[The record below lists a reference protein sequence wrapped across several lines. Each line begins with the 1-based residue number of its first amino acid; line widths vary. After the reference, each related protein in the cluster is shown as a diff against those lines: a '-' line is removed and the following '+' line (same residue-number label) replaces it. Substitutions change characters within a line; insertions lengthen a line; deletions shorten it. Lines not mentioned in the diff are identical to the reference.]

1 MVLNISKSKILKD
14 KGIRLL
20 PALSQTFSKSP
31 SSFVDGL
38 YPVYADSANG
48 STIIDVDGNEYI
60 DYLMGLG
67 PIVLGYNFPPVNTA
81 ISEQLKKGIIFS
93 LPHYTEVNASESL
106 KRIIPCAE
114 MTRFTKTGSDAVTGA
129 VRACRAITNKDVI
142 LYCGSGGVWDDWY
155 SILTNRNQGI
165 PKFNKN
171 LVENFNYNDIKSLE
185 SLFEKHKNN
194 VAAVI
199 MEPSVFDSP
208 ENDFLNKSK
217 KITHDNDALF
227 VFDEILTGFR
237 MSTGGGQEYFD
248 VIPDIATFAKGIANG
263 MPLGAIV
270 GKSEYM
276 KIFDDVFVSTTYAG
290 EALSLAACEATVK
303 QFEQNDVCG
312 HMWKLGSKIK
322 DNFNLFAKELGID
335 AKCIGFPVRLKL
347 IFNDSEGKDSL
358 LYKSLFL
365 QDLIEN
371 GIFMH
376 PNTILLS
383 YSHTMEQIDYTLEF
397 IHKSLKNLKLA
408 IENNEVE
415 AKLKGNIAK
424 SVIHRLEE

>member
-1 MVLNISKSKILKD
+1 MVLDISKSKKLKE
-14 KGIRLL
+14 KGITLL
-20 PALSQTFSKSP
+20 PALAQTFSKSP
-31 SSFVDGL
+31 TSFVEGL

-48 STIIDVDGNEYI
+48 SIITDVDGNEYI
-60 DYLMGLG
+60 DYLMALG
-67 PIVLGYNFPPVNTA
+67 PIVLGYNNSEVNSA
-81 ISEQLKKGIIFS
+81 ISEQLQKGIIFS
-93 LPHYTEVNASESL
+93 LPHYTEINAAESL

-114 MTRFTKTGSDAVTGA
+114 MTRFTKTGSDAVTGV
-129 VRACRAITNKDVI
+129 VRACRAITKKDVI

-171 LVENFNYNDIKSLE
+171 LVEHFDYNDINSLE

-199 MEPSVFDSP
+199 MEPSVYDNP
-208 ENDFLNKSK
+208 QNDFLNKAK

-237 MSTGGGQEYFD
+237 MSKGGGQEYFD

-290 EALSLAACEATVK
+290 EALSLAACVATIN
-303 QFEQNDVCG
+303 QFEQNDICG

-322 DNFNLFAKELGID
+322 DSFNLFSKELELD
-335 AKCIGFPVRLKL
+335 AKCIGFSPRLKL
-347 IFNDSEGKDSL
+347 IFNDSQGNDSL
-358 LYKSLFL
+358 LYKSFFL

-383 YSHTMEQIDYTLEF
+383 YSHTMKQIDYTLEF
-397 IHKSLKNLKLA
+397 IHTSMKNLKFA
-408 IENNEVE
+408 IETNDIKS
-415 AKLKGNIAK
+415 KLKGNVAK
-424 SVIHRLEE
+424 SVIHRLNY

>member
-1 MVLNISKSKILKD
+1 MVLDISNSKLLKER
-14 KGIRLL
+14 GLPLL
-20 PALSQTFSKSP
+20 PALAQTFSKSP
-31 SSFVDGL
+31 SSFVEGL

-48 STIIDVDGNEYI
+48 STITDVDGNEYI
-60 DYLMGLG
+60 DYLMALG
-67 PIVLGYNFPPVNTA
+67 PIVLGYNFPAVNTA

-93 LPHYTEVNASESL
+93 LPHYTEVNAAESL
-106 KRIIPCAE
+106 KQIIPCAE

-129 VRACRAITNKDVI
+129 VRACRAITKKDVI

-171 LVENFNYNDIKSLE
+171 LIANFNYNDIGSLE
-185 SLFEKHKNN
+185 FLFEKYKNN

-199 MEPSVFDSP
+199 MEPSVFDKP
-208 ENDFLNKSK
+208 ENDFLNKAK

-237 MSTGGGQEYFD
+237 MSKGGGQEYFD
-248 VIPDIATFAKGIANG
+248 VIPDVATFAKGIANG

-276 KIFDDVFVSTTYAG
+276 KVFDDVFVSTTYAG
-290 EALSLAACEATVK
+290 EALSLAACVATVT

-322 DNFNLFAKELGID
+322 DNFNLFSKELGID
-335 AKCIGFPVRLKL
+335 AKCIGFSPRLKL
-347 IFNDSEGKDSL
+347 IFNDSKGNDSL

-371 GIFMH
+371 GVFMH

-397 IHKSLKNLKLA
+397 IHKSMKNLKSA

-424 SVIHRLEE
+424 SVIHRLE

>member
-171 LVENFNYNDIKSLE
+171 LVENFNYNDIKTLE

>member
-67 PIVLGYNFPPVNTA
+67 PIVLGYNFPAVNTA

-290 EALSLAACEATVK
+290 EALSLAACEATIK

>member
-1 MVLNISKSKILKD
+1 MVLDISKSKILKE
-14 KGIRLL
+14 KGIPLL
-20 PALSQTFSKSP
+20 PALAQTFSKSP
-31 SSFVDGL
+31 SSFVEGL

-48 STIIDVDGNEYI
+48 STITDVDGNEYI
-60 DYLMGLG
+60 DYLMALG
-67 PIVLGYNFPPVNTA
+67 PIVLGYNFPAVNTA
-81 ISEQLKKGIIFS
+81 ISDQLKKGIIFS
-93 LPHYTEVNASESL
+93 LPHYTEVNAAESL
-106 KRIIPCAE
+106 KRIIPCAQ

-129 VRACRAITNKDVI
+129 VRACRAITNKEVI

-171 LVENFNYNDIKSLE
+171 LVANFNYNDIGSLE
-185 SLFEKHKNN
+185 DLFEKYKNN

-199 MEPSVFDSP
+199 MEPSVFDKP
-208 ENDFLNKSK
+208 ENNFLNKAK

-237 MSTGGGQEYFD
+237 MSKGGGQEYFD

-276 KIFDDVFVSTTYAG
+276 RIFDDVFVSTTYAG

-322 DNFNLFAKELGID
+322 DNFNLFSKELGID
-335 AKCIGFPVRLKL
+335 AKCIGFSPRLKL
-347 IFNDSEGKDSL
+347 IFNDSEENDSL
-358 LYKSLFL
+358 LYKSFFL

-397 IHKSLKNLKLA
+397 IHKSMKNLKSA

-424 SVIHRLEE
+424 SVIHRLE

>member
-67 PIVLGYNFPPVNTA
+67 PIVLGYNFPAVNTA

-185 SLFEKHKNN
+185 FLFEKHKNN

-217 KITHDNDALF
+217 KITHDNDAIF

>member
-1 MVLNISKSKILKD
+1 MVLDISKSKILKE
-14 KGIRLL
+14 KGIPLL
-20 PALSQTFSKSP
+20 PALAQTFSKSP
-31 SSFVDGL
+31 SSFVEGL

-48 STIIDVDGNEYI
+48 STIVDVDGNEYI
-60 DYLMGLG
+60 DYLMALG
-67 PIVLGYNFPPVNTA
+67 PIVLGYNFPAVNTA
-81 ISEQLKKGIIFS
+81 ISNQLKKGIIFS
-93 LPHYTEVNASESL
+93 LPHYTEVNVAESL
-106 KRIIPCAE
+106 KKIIPCAE

-129 VRACRAITNKDVI
+129 VRACRAITNKEVI

-171 LVENFNYNDIKSLE
+171 LVENFNYNDIESLE

-194 VAAVI
+194 VAAII
-199 MEPSVFDSP
+199 MEPSVFDNP
-208 ENDFLNKSK
+208 ENDFLNKAK
-217 KITHDNDALF
+217 RITHDHDAIF

-237 MSTGGGQEYFD
+237 MSKGGGQEYFD
-248 VIPDIATFAKGIANG
+248 VIPDMATFAKGIANG

-276 KIFDDVFVSTTYAG
+276 RVFDDVFVSTTYAG

-303 QFEQNDVCG
+303 QFEENDVCG

-322 DNFNLFAKELGID
+322 DNFNLFSKELNID
-335 AKCIGFPVRLKL
+335 AKCIGFSPRLKL
-347 IFNDSEGKDSL
+347 IFNDSDGNDSL

-371 GIFMH
+371 RIFMH

-383 YSHTMEQIDYTLEF
+383 YSHTMEQIDYTLE
-397 IHKSLKNLKLA
+397 IMHKSMKNLKSA
-408 IENNEVE
+408 IDNNKVE
-415 AKLKGNIAK
+415 SSLKGNIAK
-424 SVIHRLEE
+424 SVIHRLE